1 MQTLERGARASATH
15 VWDDNQFEDG
25 DACELNLIF
34 LHLADGLRRAEVPLL
49 ADNFPTLDIEPAFAA
64 GANSTLGWSNK
75 PLTHIETSLIPVR
88 CPAIIG

>member
-1 MQTLERGARASATH
+1 MAGQFFREARENPGHASGQTQTLERGASASATH

-64 GANSTLGWSNK
+64 
-75 PLTHIETSLIPVR
+75 
-88 CPAIIG
+88 